1 MKKVAVLG
9 AGMVGAAIA
18 IDLSKNF
25 EVCSLDVSE
34 KRLRELQQSHPSIQI
49 KVADLLNHTA
59 YAGWLEGFDLVV
71 CAVPGFMGYKTLET
85 VIQLK
90 KNTVDI
96 SFFPEDALLLNEL
109 AIENGVTAIVDCGVA
124 PGMTNLVL
132 GRYNEEMQVTN
143 FHAMVGGLPK
153 VRIKPFEYKAP
164 FSPIDVIEEYTRPAR
179 YVENGF
185 VVTKPALS
193 DPELVHFDKVG
204 TLESFNTDGLRSIL
218 HTMKHIPNMKEKT
231 LRYPG
236 HIALIQA
243 LQLAGFFS
251 EIPISVNEQMVKPID
266 ISSKILFDQWKLQP
280 REEEFTIMRIVVEG
294 VKDGATQKI
303 EYFLYDEYDAS
314 TNTSSMSR
322 TTAYTCTAAVN
333 LLSNQLFNEKGVFPP
348 ELIGKHPQC
357 FDFILKYLESRNV
370 VYQKIVHV

>member
-34 KRLRELQQSHPSIQI
+34 TKLQELQQSHPSIQI

-71 CAVPGFMGYKTLET
+71 SAVPGFMGYKTLET

-251 EIPISVNEQMVKPID
+251 EKPISVNEQMVKPID

-280 REEEFTIMRIVVEG
+280 REEEFTIMHIVVEG

>member
-1 MKKVAVLG
+1 MQIAILG
-9 AGMVGAAIA
+9 AGMVGRAMA
-18 IDLSKNF
+18 IDLSKKYQVSSF
-25 EVCSLDVSE
+25 DLSKESLQILSN
-34 KRLRELQQSHPSIQI
+34 KNKSITTVQ
-49 KVADLLNHTA
+49 ADLSDYGSYPALLA
-59 YAGWLEGFDLVV
+59 KFDYVIT
-71 CAVPGFMGYKTLET
+71 AVPGFMGYKTLET

-185 VVTKPALS
+185 VETKPALS

-251 EIPISVNEQMVKPID
+251 ETPISVNEQMVKPID

-294 VKDGATQKI
+294 MKDGATQKI

-357 FDFILKYLESRNV
+357 FDFILKYLENRNV